1 MKRQTY
7 FLKIAPINDHKRKT
21 FENKVVSLAKWKEV
35 YSIDKN
41 DDDLN
46 NGIIWSKDDGLNN
59 GNDLKETGQDICD
72 EVLLVIIKSKW
83 DWVWN

>member
-1 MKRQTY
+1 MNRKDC
-7 FLKIAPINDHKRKT
+7 LKIASINDHKRKT
-21 FENKVVSLAKWKEV
+21 FKNKGVSLEKWKEV
-35 YSIDKN
+35 YIIDKN

-46 NGIIWSKDDGLNN
+46 NG
-59 GNDLKETGQDICD
+59 NDVKENGQDICD